1 MRKGDNML
9 VHTRTLLG
17 RQKRFILL
25 ASIFSLTIASCVIVA
40 DRERPGSRA
49 NEIRRVEDAIE
60 VIGEIVDIPEEGMPA
75 ALLGKAYGV
84 AVIPNVI
91 KAAYGIGGRHG
102 RGVLLVRREDG
113 EWSNPS
119 FISLTG
125 GSLGWQIGV
134 QSADIILV
142 FKSRKSI
149 ESISRGKFTLGA
161 DASVAAGPVGRHAEA
176 STDIQLKAEI
186 YSYSKS
192 RGLFA
197 GISIE
202 GAALRIDHN
211 ANEDFYGRRYIN
223 PRDIFWDREIEAP
236 PVARRLRRILSQY
249 TQ

>member
-1 MRKGDNML
+1 MRKGDKML
-9 VHTRTLLG
+9 THTCTIIR
-17 RQKRFILL
+17 RQKRFVLL
-25 ASIFSLTIASCVIVA
+25 ASIFSLTIASCVIIA
-40 DRERPGSRA
+40 DREREGSPA
-49 NEIRRVEDAIE
+49 NEIRRMEDAIE
-60 VIGEIVDIPEEGMPA
+60 VITEIVDIPEEGIPA
-75 ALLGKAYGV
+75 ALLGKAYGI

-91 KAAYGIGGRHG
+91 KAAYGIGGRYG
-102 RGVLLVRREDG
+102 RGVLVVRREEG

-134 QSADIILV
+134 QTADIILV
-142 FKSRKSI
+142 FKSKKSI
-149 ESISRGKFTLGA
+149 ESISKGKFTLGV
-161 DASVAAGPVGRHAEA
+161 DASIAAGPVGRHAEA

-211 ANEDFYGRRYIN
+211 ANSDFYGRRYIN

-236 PVARRLRRILSQY
+236 AVARRLRRILSQY
-249 TQ
+249 MQ

>member
-1 MRKGDNML
+1 
-9 VHTRTLLG
+9 VFTHTCMFVKK
-17 RQKRFILL
+17 QKRCILL
-25 ASIFSLTIASCVIVA
+25 ASIFSLMVASCVIVA
-40 DRERPGSRA
+40 DRERVGSPA

-75 ALLGKAYGV
+75 ALLGKAYGI

-125 GSLGWQIGV
+125 GSIGWQIGV

-236 PVARRLRRILSQY
+236 PIAQRLRRILSQY

>member
-1 MRKGDNML
+1 MSLR
-9 VHTRTLLG
+9 
-17 RQKRFILL
+17 RFIKKQKGFVLL
-25 ASIFSLTIASCVIVA
+25 ASLFSLIFALTSCVIVA
-40 DRERPGSRA
+40 DREREGSPVS
-49 NEIRRVEDAIE
+49 EIRCVEDAIE
-60 VIGEIVDIPEEGMPA
+60 VIAEIVDIPEEGLPA
-75 ALLGKAYGV
+75 ALLGKAYGI

-91 KAAYGIGGRHG
+91 KAAYGIGGRYG
-102 RGVLLVRREDG
+102 KGVLVIRRDEEE

-125 GSLGWQIGV
+125 GSVGWQIGV

-142 FKSRKSI
+142 FKSSKSI
-149 ESISRGKFTLGA
+149 ESITKGKFTLGA
-161 DASVAAGPVGRHAEA
+161 DASIAAGPVGRHAEA

-202 GAALRIDHN
+202 GAALQIDHD
-211 ANEDFYGRRYIN
+211 ANSDFYGQRYISPREIFWN
-223 PRDIFWDREIEAP
+223 RDIKAHPIAREL
-236 PVARRLRRILSQY
+236 RRLLSQY

>member
-1 MRKGDNML
+1 ML
-9 VHTRTLLG
+9 AHTCAFIK
-17 RQKRFILL
+17 RQKSLVLL
-25 ASIFSLTIASCVIVA
+25 ASIFSLTIASCVVVA
-40 DRERPGSRA
+40 DRERVGSPA

-75 ALLGKAYGV
+75 ALLGKAYGI

-113 EWSNPS
+113 ECSNPS

-125 GSLGWQIGV
+125 GSIGWQIGI

-176 STDIQLKAEI
+176 STDIQLRAEI

-211 ANEDFYGRRYIN
+211 ANSDFYGQRYIN
-223 PRDIFWDREIEAP
+223 PSEIFWDREIEAP
-236 PVARRLRRILSQY
+236 AVARRLRRILSQY

>member
-9 VHTRTLLG
+9 TRTYTLIR
-17 RQKRFILL
+17 RQKSLILL
-25 ASIFSLTIASCVIVA
+25 ASIFSLMVASCVIVA
-40 DRERPGSRA
+40 DRERVGSPA

-75 ALLGKAYGV
+75 ALLGKAYGI

-211 ANEDFYGRRYIN
+211 ANEDFYGRRYIS
-223 PRDIFWDREIEAP
+223 PQDIFWDREIEAP
-236 PVARRLRRILSQY
+236 PIAQRLRRILSQY